1 MNFTGW
7 ELWIAAALLLG
18 GAELLH
24 GALVLLAMAV
34 ACLPAALGS
43 AIGAGP
49 TAQLLLFSASL
60 LVQFPLLARLAH
72 RRHARRLAS
81 NADAIVGKRVKVLQ
95 SVSENSD
102 GVVLLTGEHWK
113 ARSVAGELAPG
124 TEAQVVQLD
133 GLCLLVIPLERVQ
146 P

>member
-1 MNFTGW
+1 MHFAGW

-43 AIGAGP
+43 ALGAGP
-49 TAQLLLFSASL
+49 AMQVLIFAGALLAE
-60 LVQFPLLARLAH
+60 FPLIGRWAH
-72 RRHARRLAS
+72 VRRSRRLAG
-81 NADAIVGKRVKVLQ
+81 NAEAIVGKRVKVIQ
-95 SVSENSD
+95 SIGEKQE

-113 ARSVAGELAPG
+113 ARSLAGELQPG
-124 TEAQVVQLD
+124 AEAQVVQRE
-133 GLCLLVIPLERVQ
+133 GLLLLVVPFER
-146 P
+146 